1 MFILRMNR
9 FLLKAELADGSSV
22 EVHVPDPG
30 RLRELLYPGN
40 RILILPA
47 PAAAARKT
55 RWSLLGARDQTGW
68 ILVNTGFHRRI
79 SEKLFAGS
87 FSPFGKAGTI
97 RAEVRSPSGGSR
109 FDFLLDGNLWVEV
122 KGCTLKKG
130 SLAMFPDAPTTRG
143 RKHVDELAEMA
154 RSGLRTA
161 VVFLVFVRGVDRFTP
176 NGDTDPGFARSIEK
190 AAAAG
195 VMVRCVQ
202 LSFDGRRVEY
212 TGELP
217 FSPGREPLCPQ

>member
-1 MFILRMNR
+1 MFILRRNR
-9 FLLKAELADGSSV
+9 FLLTAKLADGTRA

-68 ILVNTGFHRRI
+68 ILVNTGFHRSI
-79 SEKLFAGS
+79 SEKVFTGP
-87 FSPFGKAGTI
+87 FSPFEKAETI
-97 RAEVRSPSGGSR
+97 RAEVKSPSGGSR

-143 RKHVDELAEMA
+143 RKHIEELAGMA
-154 RSGLRTA
+154 RSGLDTA
-161 VVFLVFVRGVDRFTP
+161 VVFLVFVREVECFTA
-176 NGDTDPGFARSIEK
+176 NRETDPLFAESLEK
-190 AAAAG
+190 ASAAG
-195 VMVRCVQ
+195 VSVKCLQM
-202 LSFDGRRVEY
+202 SFDGRRVKY

-217 FSPGREPLCPQ
+217 FSQGREPLCPQ